1 MDLLEV
7 KLDCD
12 QTTLYQ
18 NLKDKSGKI
27 DCPACKDH
35 TIEVEQCMSMLFNK
49 ELILRKKIELA
60 LENNLKDELMIKL
73 DDQFDK
79 VVNQIDLQCENLIKR
94 IKDYTQGLIDQLQNE
109 KCELS
114 KTIENMDS
122 HEIIKESFVKEIV
135 KEATLSNK
143 IKIEKQY
150 EKKLDE
156 QKQTI
161 LDKMKECDYCL
172 KVSEV
177 KMEELV
183 GSLELNKNFD
193 MSKIE
198 IENVDKARSEEKK
211 VDHVN
216 DVLNRNGSTLIS
228 LYAKINEKFVTSEF
242 FGMAPLKSNRSWVA
256 DWELFFLLKNDDNT
270 VTLQSKFN
278 KRFVRP
284 YGEVLVAKSVVLG
297 DWEKF
302 YLVNNQDDSY
312 SFRSML
318 TKNYIMSDVGQSG
331 NLVVRGGEINDHHKF
346 YIEVRN

>member
-35 TIEVEQCMSMLFNK
+35 TIEVEQCLSMLFNK

-79 VVNQIDLQCENLIKR
+79 VVNQIDLQCENMIKR

-114 KTIENMDS
+114 KTIENS
-122 HEIIKESFVKEIV
+122 QEIIKESFVKEIA
-135 KEATLSNK
+135 KEETLSNK

-161 LDKMKECDYCL
+161 DSILDKMMECDYYL

-177 KMEELV
+177 KIEELV
-183 GSLELNKNFD
+183 GSLELNKNLEIT
-193 MSKIE
+193 KIKS
-198 IENVDKARSEEKK
+198 ENVECPN
-211 VDHVN
+211 HVN
-216 DVLNRNGSTLIS
+216 DALDRHGSILIS
-228 LYAKINEKFVTSEF
+228 LNAKINGKFVTSEY
-242 FGMAPLKSNRSWVA
+242 FGMASLRSNRSSVSY
-256 DWELFFLLKNDDNT
+256 WELFCLLKNDDNT

-278 KRFVRP
+278 KKFVKP
-284 YGEVLVAKSVVLG
+284 CGEVLIAKSEVLG
-297 DWEKF
+297 DREKF
-302 YLVNNQDDSY
+302 YLINNQDGSY

-318 TKNYIMSDVGQSG
+318 TKNYVMSNVGQSDIEYE
-331 NLVVRGGEINDHHKF
+331 NLTQCKNFALKV
-346 YIEVRN
+346 